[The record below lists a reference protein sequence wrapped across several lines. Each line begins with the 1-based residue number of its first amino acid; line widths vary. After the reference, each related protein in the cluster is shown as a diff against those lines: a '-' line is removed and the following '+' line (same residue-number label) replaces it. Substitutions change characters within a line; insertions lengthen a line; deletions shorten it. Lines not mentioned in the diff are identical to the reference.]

1 MSLTL
6 EELQK
11 AGASP
16 ELARI
21 LADRLP
27 RRAPGDLSSNPLVVA
42 LSGIFLAGFLSTFAW
57 LAHGV
62 TGLQTDVALLDK
74 RVSGIEEQ
82 MTRLEDR
89 MTSLEDRMTGI
100 ETRTARI
107 EDRIDRLLEE

>member
-27 RRAPGDLSSNPLVVA
+27 RRARGDLTSNPLVVA

-57 LAHGV
+57 LALGV
-62 TGLQTDVALLDK
+62 TGLQTEVALLDK
-74 RVSGIEEQ
+74 RVAGIEEQ
-82 MTRLEDR
+82 MTRLDER

-100 ETRTARI
+100 ETRMAGI
-107 EDRIDRLLEE
+107 EEKLDRLLQQ